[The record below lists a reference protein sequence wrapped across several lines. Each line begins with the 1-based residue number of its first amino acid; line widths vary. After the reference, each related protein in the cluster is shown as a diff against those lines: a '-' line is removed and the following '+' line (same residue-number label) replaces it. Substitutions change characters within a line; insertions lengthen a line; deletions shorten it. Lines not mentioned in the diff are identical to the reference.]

1 MPIFDQIFTRIGAA
15 DDLISGES
23 TFMVEMKETNV
34 ALMNATRNS
43 LLLFDEIGRGTATYD
58 GMALAQAIIEYVHNN
73 IHAKTLFSTHYHELT
88 ILDESLDKLQ
98 NVHVGAIEK
107 NGELIFLHKMQEGPA
122 DKSYGIHVARLAGM
136 PDKLLKRADSILNK
150 LESEND
156 FTVESTESYTE
167 EKHIE
172 EKNENETSEIQ
183 EEQLSLFQPEAV
195 SLDSNQSKILKEIKN
210 ANLMGMTPMDVMNIV
225 FKWQKELNKK
235 G

>member
-1 MPIFDQIFTRIGAA
+1 MIYQL
-15 DDLISGES
+15 DL
-23 TFMVEMKETNV
+23 
-34 ALMNATRNS
+34 
-43 LLLFDEIGRGTATYD
+43 
-58 GMALAQAIIEYVHNN
+58 
-73 IHAKTLFSTHYHELT
+73 
-88 ILDESLDKLQ
+88 
-98 NVHVGAIEK
+98 
-107 NGELIFLHKMQEGPA
+107 PA
-122 DKSYGIHVARLAGM
+122 FYAR
-136 PDKLLKRADSILNK
+136 K
-150 LESEND
+150 
-156 FTVESTESYTE
+156 STESYTE

>member
-107 NGELIFLHKMQEGPA
+107 NGELIFLLKMQEGPA
-122 DKSYGIHVARLAGM
+122 DKSYGIHVAKLAGM

-183 EEQLSLFQPEAV
+183 EKQLSLFQPEAV

>member
-1 MPIFDQIFTRIGAA
+1 
-15 DDLISGES
+15 
-23 TFMVEMKETNV
+23 
-34 ALMNATRNS
+34 
-43 LLLFDEIGRGTATYD
+43 
-58 GMALAQAIIEYVHNN
+58 
-73 IHAKTLFSTHYHELT
+73 
-88 ILDESLDKLQ
+88 
-98 NVHVGAIEK
+98 
-107 NGELIFLHKMQEGPA
+107 
-122 DKSYGIHVARLAGM
+122 M

-156 FTVESTESYTE
+156 FTVDSTESYAE

>member
-1 MPIFDQIFTRIGAA
+1 
-15 DDLISGES
+15 
-23 TFMVEMKETNV
+23 MVEMKETNV

-122 DKSYGIHVARLAGM
+122 DKSYGIHVAKLAGM

-156 FTVESTESYTE
+156 FTVDSAESYAE

>member
-1 MPIFDQIFTRIGAA
+1 M
-15 DDLISGES
+15 
-23 TFMVEMKETNV
+23 
-34 ALMNATRNS
+34 
-43 LLLFDEIGRGTATYD
+43 
-58 GMALAQAIIEYVHNN
+58 
-73 IHAKTLFSTHYHELT
+73 
-88 ILDESLDKLQ
+88 DKLQ